1 MVTTK
6 NPRQNAEGATSSDT
20 SVKTEKVVTE
30 IIKIWLVYLFF
41 QYKVFRFEINLKEES
56 FLQSLIL
63 FYFQNQ

>member
-6 NPRQNAEGATSSDT
+6 NPRQNAEGVTSSDT

-30 IIKIWLVYLFF
+30 IVKIWLVYLFF
-41 QYKVFRFEINLKEES
+41 QYKVSRFEINLKEES

>member
-20 SVKTEKVVTE
+20 SVKTEEVVTE
-30 IIKIWLVYLFF
+30 IVKICLVYLFF
-41 QYKVFRFEINLKEES
+41 QYKVFSFEINLKEES

>member
-6 NPRQNAEGATSSDT
+6 NPRQNAERATSSDT
-20 SVKTEKVVTE
+20 SVKKEEVVTE
-30 IIKIWLVYLFF
+30 IVKIWLVYLFF
-41 QYKVFRFEINLKEES
+41 QYKVFSFEINLKEES